1 MGTATTF
8 IQNLPNI
15 PSMLKEGEIIAKLNE
30 AEICRA
36 CSVLC
41 TAEYCVETIQ
51 QVKPTE
57 KILFRRRN
65 VSTFDLVGRQ
75 NERKNNQK
83 FS

>member
-1 MGTATTF
+1 VGTATIF

-15 PSMLKEGEIIAKLNE
+15 PSILKEGEFLTRINE
-30 AEICRA
+30 GETCRA

-51 QVKPTE
+51 QVKYYE
-57 KILFRRRN
+57 ENNRLILF
-65 VSTFDLVGRQ
+65 
-75 NERKNNQK
+75 

>member
-1 MGTATTF
+1 LKRTNTASSSLVGTATIF

-15 PSMLKEGEIIAKLNE
+15 PSMLKEGETIAKLNE
-30 AEICRA
+30 SEICRS

-51 QVKPTE
+51 QVNK
-57 KILFRRRN
+57 KKKNLKRNFLVLF
-65 VSTFDLVGRQ
+65 F
-75 NERKNNQK
+75 